1 MNLHSTESQIAGTTV
16 VSFEGPVDLATVG
29 TLRDVLLASIRRHP
43 GTTIA
48 VDLDGVTVLDDTGLG
63 ILLGAAAN
71 ARESGGEV
79 TLVCSDADRRARLRR
94 TRLDQAIDVRETIS

>member
-1 MNLHSTESQIAGTTV
+1 MNLHSTESQIAGTSV

-63 ILLGAAAN
+63 ILLGAAAT
-71 ARESGGEV
+71 AREAGGDL
-79 TLVCSDADRRARLRR
+79 TLVCSDAARRGRLER
-94 TRLDQAIDVRETIS
+94 TRIDRAIDVRETIS